1 MIPTSILKLFGRSP
15 ISPLKKHMSKVH
27 ECAEELLGFFKAAF
41 ANDWKKA
48 EQTQQKIVDLE
59 HEADD
64 IKRDIR
70 VHMPKSIFLP
80 VSRSDLLDLLSA
92 QDQVAN
98 KTKDIAG
105 VILGRQMEF
114 PKQLQAG
121 LLNFVER
128 SIAAATQANNA
139 ISELDELLE
148 SGFRGSEV
156 TIVEAMLE
164 KLDDIESETDEL
176 QIQVR
181 RKLFSLEKDLPP
193 VHVMFLYK
201 IIEWV
206 GDLSDKAQHAGGRL
220 QLLLAR

>member
-27 ECAEELLGFFKAAF
+27 ECAEELLDFFKAAF
-41 ANDWKKA
+41 ANDWDKA
-48 EQTQQKIVDLE
+48 EQVQQKIATLE

-64 IKRDIR
+64 IKHDIR

-92 QDQVAN
+92 QDRVAN
-98 KTKDIAG
+98 KSKDIAG
-105 VILGRQMEF
+105 VILGRQMQF
-114 PKQLQAG
+114 PKQLQADF
-121 LLNFVER
+121 LIYIER
-128 SIAAATQANNA
+128 SIAAATQANDA

-164 KLDDIESETDEL
+164 KLDNIESETDEL
-176 QIQVR
+176 QILIR
-181 RKLFSLEKDLPP
+181 RKLFSLEKDLSP

-201 IIEWV
+201 IIEWI